1 MANSN
6 DQPVLTGAIA
16 LIKVDGVVIGKMRG
30 VRCQESMRRLPVR
43 GIGTIIPSE
52 QAVVEWEGTL
62 SCDFMEILF
71 QKTGITNAIRR
82 IFPNI
87 VSQVLNGN
95 SSFEDQLVLDV
106 TGVQVDIF
114 KKTSDVI
121 DAQGII
127 KPKLVP
133 YAIVKNCLIESDSFD
148 ISEGAIAGHSQSFK
162 YLVPLTYLQ

>member
-1 MANSN
+1 MA
-6 DQPVLTGAIA
+6 DKVLTGAIA

-43 GIGTIIPSE
+43 GLGTIIPSE

-62 SCDFMEILF
+62 SCDFMEIKF
-71 QKTGITNAIRR
+71 QTTGITNAIRR

-95 SSFEDQLVLDV
+95 SSFEDQLVLD
-106 TGVQVDIF
+106 TQGVQVDIY
-114 KKTSDVI
+114 KKVADVI
-121 DAQGII
+121 NAQGII
-127 KPKLVP
+127 TPTLQP
-133 YAIVKNCLIESDSFD
+133 YASVQNCLIESDSFD

-162 YLVPLTYLQ
+162 YLVPLTYATS